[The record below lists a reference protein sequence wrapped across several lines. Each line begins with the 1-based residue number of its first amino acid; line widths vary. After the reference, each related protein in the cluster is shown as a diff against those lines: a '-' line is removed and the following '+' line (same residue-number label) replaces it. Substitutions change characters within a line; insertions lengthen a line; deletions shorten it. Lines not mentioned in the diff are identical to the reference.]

1 MFPATMR
8 RYFPRFI
15 FITSLFFISSTLY
28 AETDSHHYWV
38 FFRDKGPQALQKPIP
53 LSPETSRRIALRGR
67 DKVWQNIPV
76 YEPYVDEIGLVGVTI
91 RQRSRW
97 FNAVSVSISTP
108 ADLDRIRQLS
118 SVKGIRPV
126 ARAGRKYP
134 PELSAPLA
142 RMTDFKYGNS
152 RFQNELL
159 NLTALHAEGWN
170 GTGVRIGVFD
180 TGFLLSHPVFQ
191 QLNVVAGYDFVAH
204 ETNLDGVSS
213 GHGTACLGLI
223 AGYMPGEFIG
233 AANGASFLL
242 ARTENATTETPA
254 EEDNWVAA
262 LEWADARGVEIIS
275 SSLAYKE
282 FDNPT
287 DSYPTDALDGETTV
301 ITQATNIAAQRG
313 ILVVNAM
320 GNEGPDPTTLWAPA
334 DGKHVL
340 SVGGINQD
348 YSAYAQGSRGPT
360 ADGRIKP
367 DVVTLAT
374 TVFLPSQGGGYYY
387 SSGTS
392 FATPMIAGGAA
403 LVLQAR
409 PDLPPDSVIALF
421 RAAGDRWTSP
431 DNTFGWGVPNV
442 RAIIARLTADTGD
455 EVSTRVFPNPVSTTP
470 FSVKLSRN
478 RAPILETYRVYNL
491 RGQLVGEGNPRV
503 TNINEFR
510 INHLPELAAGLYFI
524 IAETATETFRAKFV
538 YLP

>member
-1 MFPATMR
+1 MSSVTMR
-8 RYFPRFI
+8 HHFHRFI
-15 FITSLFFISSTLY
+15 SIAGLLLISSILR
-28 AETDSHHYWV
+28 AETDAHHYWV
-38 FFRDKGPQALQKPIP
+38 FFHDKGPQALQKPIP
-53 LSPETSRRIALRGR
+53 LSPETHRRIALRGR
-67 DKVWQNIPV
+67 DNAWQNIPV
-76 YEPYVDEIGLVGVTI
+76 YEPYVDEISLLGVTI

-97 FNAVSVSISTP
+97 FNAVSVSISAP
-108 ADLDRIRQLS
+108 ADLHRIRQLS

-126 ARAGRKYP
+126 ARAVRDHP
-134 PELSAPLA
+134 PEVFAPLA
-142 RMTDFKYGNS
+142 RRTDFNYGNS

-159 NLTALHAEGWN
+159 SLPALHAEGWN
-170 GTGVRIGVFD
+170 GTGVRVGVFD
-180 TGFLLSHPVFQ
+180 TGFTLTHPVFQ
-191 QLNVVAGYDFVAH
+191 QLSVLGGYDFVDH
-204 ETNLDGVSS
+204 ESNLDGASS

-223 AGYMPGEFIG
+223 AGYQPGEFMG
-233 AANGASFLL
+233 AAYRAEFLL
-242 ARTENATTETPA
+242 VRTENAATETPA
-254 EEDNWVAA
+254 EEDNWIAA
-262 LEWADARGVEIIS
+262 LEWADARGVDIIS

-282 FDNPT
+282 FDNPA
-287 DSYPTDALDGETTV
+287 DSYPTDALDGETTI
-301 ITQATNIAAQRG
+301 ITQATTIAAQRG

-320 GNEGPDPTTLWAPA
+320 GNEGPGATTLWAPA

-374 TVFLPSQGGGYYY
+374 TVFLPSQISGYYY

-403 LVLQAR
+403 LVLQAQ
-409 PDLPPDSVIALF
+409 PNLPPDSVIALF
-421 RAAGDRWTSP
+421 RGAGDQWTSP

-442 RAIIARLTADTGD
+442 RAIIAKLTADSG
-455 EVSTRVFPNPVSTTP
+455 EAVSTHVFPNPVSAAP

-491 RGQLVGEGNPRV
+491 RGQMVDEGVPEV
-503 TNINEFR
+503 TNIHTFR
-510 INHLPELAAGLYFI
+510 ISNLPDLAAGLYFI
-524 IAETATETFRAKFV
+524 FAATATETFQAKFV